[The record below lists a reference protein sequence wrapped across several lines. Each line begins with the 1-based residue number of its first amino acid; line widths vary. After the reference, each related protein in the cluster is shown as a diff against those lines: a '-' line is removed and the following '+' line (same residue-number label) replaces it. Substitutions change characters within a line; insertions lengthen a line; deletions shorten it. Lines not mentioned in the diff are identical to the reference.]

1 MKKRNLI
8 ISGEFTMT
16 EVANADTQAQSQNTT
31 APKAKSAATRIA
43 ALKAAGV
50 DVSNYFPMGE
60 EMVVKVVDGVPVQVT
75 DDDPV
80 FASIAGG
87 GHIRN
92 YTLYRRWVMSQMF
105 HMLDRMERQNVS
117 FNALLQ
123 DKGYAYQWRMLEKEL
138 LDQYKM
144 LKHKDKVCYEQ
155 RALWFNGR
163 VASYMAFDYVQKLR
177 SYVEKLLRQGS
188 HTCKGKPYVRLSREN
203 IFVSDLESKLY
214 SPFRDLAL
222 AMNDVNGER
231 LYRLVVKFNKLMK
244 RLPADTK
251 QSEAFINAY
260 KGSGAYFTMRNMVL
274 FHGARFKQGRRNM
287 SEAKSLEHIES
298 KAAEYARGDEGWRLL
313 GVLKQLIAD
322 SDMSVSDKID
332 EWANR

>member
-138 LDQYKM
+138 LD
-144 LKHKDKVCYEQ
+144 
-155 RALWFNGR
+155 
-163 VASYMAFDYVQKLR
+163 
-177 SYVEKLLRQGS
+177 
-188 HTCKGKPYVRLSREN
+188 
-203 IFVSDLESKLY
+203 
-214 SPFRDLAL
+214 
-222 AMNDVNGER
+222 
-231 LYRLVVKFNKLMK
+231 
-244 RLPADTK
+244 
-251 QSEAFINAY
+251 
-260 KGSGAYFTMRNMVL
+260 
-274 FHGARFKQGRRNM
+274 
-287 SEAKSLEHIES
+287 
-298 KAAEYARGDEGWRLL
+298 
-313 GVLKQLIAD
+313 
-322 SDMSVSDKID
+322 
-332 EWANR
+332 

>member
-31 APKAKSAATRIA
+31 APKAKSAAARIA

-80 FASIAGG
+80 FASIAEG

-105 HMLDRMERQNVS
+105 HMLDRMERQSVS
-117 FNALLQ
+117 FNVLLQ
-123 DKGYAYQWRMLEKEL
+123 DKGYHYQWRMLEKEL

-155 RALWFNGR
+155 RALWFNGS
-163 VASYMAFDYVQKLR
+163 VASYMAFDYIVKLR
-177 SYVEKLLRQGS
+177 SYIVKLLSKGA
-188 HTCKGKPYVRLSREN
+188 HTCKGKPYVRLSSEN

-214 SPFRDLAL
+214 SPLRDLAL
-222 AMNDVNGER
+222 AMRAANGER

-251 QSEAFINAY
+251 QSVEFINAY

-274 FHGARFKQGRRNM
+274 FHGARFLQGRRNM
-287 SEAKSLEHIES
+287 SEAKSLEYIES
-298 KAAEYARGDEGWRLL
+298 KAAEYARTEEGWRMM

-322 SDMSVSDKID
+322 SDMSVSAKIG
-332 EWANR
+332 EWADR

>member
-16 EVANADTQAQSQNTT
+16 EVANADTQAQNAA
-31 APKAKSAATRIA
+31 APKAKSAAARIA

-117 FNALLQ
+117 FNTLLQ
-123 DKGYAYQWRMLEKEL
+123 DKGYHYQWRMLEKEL

-155 RALWFNGR
+155 RALWFNGS
-163 VASYMAFDYVQKLR
+163 VASYMAFDYVKKLR
-177 SYVEKLLRQGS
+177 SYVEKLLRNGT
-188 HTCKGKPYVRLSREN
+188 HTCKGKPYVRLSSEN

-214 SPFRDLAL
+214 SPLRDLAL
-222 AMNDVNGER
+222 AMRGANGER

-251 QSEAFINAY
+251 QSVAFINAY

-274 FHGARFKQGRRNM
+274 FHGARFKQGPHSTM
-287 SEAKSLEHIES
+287 YTTKSLEHIES
-298 KAAEYARGDEGWRLL
+298 KAAEYARADEGWRLL

-322 SDMSVSDKID
+322 SDMSVSAKID
-332 EWANR
+332 EWTDR

>member
-16 EVANADTQAQSQNTT
+16 EVANADTQAQNAA
-31 APKAKSAATRIA
+31 APKAKSAAARIA
-43 ALKAAGV
+43 ALKAAGI

-80 FASIAGG
+80 FSSIAGG

-177 SYVEKLLRQGS
+177 SYIEKLLRNGT

-214 SPFRDLAL
+214 SPLRDLAL
-222 AMNDVNGER
+222 AMNGVNGER

-274 FHGARFKQGRRNM
+274 FHGARFKQGPHSTM
-287 SEAKSLEHIES
+287 YTTKSLEHIES
-298 KAAEYARGDEGWRLL
+298 KAAEYARADEGWRLL

-322 SDMSVSDKID
+322 SDMSVSAKID
-332 EWANR
+332 EWTDR

>member
-16 EVANADTQAQSQNTT
+16 EVANADTQAQSQNAA
-31 APKAKSAATRIA
+31 APKAKSAAARIA

-105 HMLDRMERQNVS
+105 HMLDRMERQSVS
-117 FNALLQ
+117 FNSLLQ
-123 DKGYAYQWRMLEKEL
+123 DKGYHYQWRMLEKEL

-144 LKHKDKVCYEQ
+144 LKHKDNVCYEQ
-155 RALWFNGR
+155 RALWFNGS

-177 SYVEKLLRQGS
+177 SYIEKLLCKGT
-188 HTCKGKPYVRLSREN
+188 HTCKGKPYVRLSSEN

-214 SPFRDLAL
+214 SPPPRTWPCNERCQRRTSLSSCCQVQQAHEASPRRHQAVRGVHQRLQRFRCLLHHAQHGPVPWSTL
-222 AMNDVNGER
+222 QA
-231 LYRLVVKFNKLMK
+231 
-244 RLPADTK
+244 
-251 QSEAFINAY
+251 
-260 KGSGAYFTMRNMVL
+260 GSSQYVRSQVP
-274 FHGARFKQGRRNM
+274 
-287 SEAKSLEHIES
+287 
-298 KAAEYARGDEGWRLL
+298 
-313 GVLKQLIAD
+313 
-322 SDMSVSDKID
+322 
-332 EWANR
+332 